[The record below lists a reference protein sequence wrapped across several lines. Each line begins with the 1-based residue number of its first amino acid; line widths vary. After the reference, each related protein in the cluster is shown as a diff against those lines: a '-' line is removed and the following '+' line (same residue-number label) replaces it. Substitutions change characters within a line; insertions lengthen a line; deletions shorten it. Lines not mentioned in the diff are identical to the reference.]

1 MSTLEA
7 TVAEYVALRRSL
19 GFKFYGPEQRLKGF
33 VRFMAQR
40 KATVITYP
48 LALEWATQP
57 PGKRAS
63 WALRFSDVRGLS
75 QYLRS
80 REPRTAV
87 LPARVLPFSKRTKPY
102 LYSDVEIRQLL
113 EATSSLRP
121 AKGLRRWTYYCLF
134 GLLIV
139 TGLRI
144 GEALALKRTDV
155 DLQNGILTIEG
166 TKFGKSRLVTVHAT
180 TCAVLRHYARR
191 RDRHLDPP
199 RSPYF
204 FVAEHGGRLLH
215 QHVYT
220 VFWRLSRQIGLR
232 KPTDR
237 TGPRIHDFRHRFA
250 VGTLVHWYRSGQPI
264 EQLLPVLSTY
274 LGHVCVQ
281 DTYWYLSGCPELLGQ
296 AIKRL
301 EHRWEVRS

>member
-1 MSTLEA
+1 MSALEIA
-7 TVAEYVALRRSL
+7 VAEYVALRRGL
-19 GFKFYGPEQRLKGF
+19 GFKFFGPEQRLKGF
-33 VRFMAQR
+33 VRFMAER

-57 PGKRAS
+57 RDKRAS

-75 QYLRS
+75 RYLRS
-80 REPRTAV
+80 RDPCTAV
-87 LPARVLPFSKRTKPY
+87 LPTRVLPYPKRTKPY
-102 LYSDVEIRQLL
+102 LYSDVEIQQLL
-113 EATSSLRP
+113 AAAFALPP
-121 AKGLRRWTYYCLF
+121 AKALRRWTYHCLF

-144 GEALALKRTDV
+144 GEAVALKRTDV
-155 DLQNGILTIEG
+155 DLEQGVLRIQG
-166 TKFGKSRLVTVHAT
+166 AKFGKTRLVPLHPT
-180 TCAVLRHYARR
+180 TCAMLRRYAKQ
-191 RDRHLDPP
+191 RDAHLNSP

-204 FVAEHGGRLLH
+204 FVAEQGGRLLH
-215 QHVYT
+215 QYVYR

-232 KPTDR
+232 KPSAH

-250 VGTLVHWYRSGQPI
+250 VQTLVRWYRSGQPI

-274 LGHVCVQ
+274 LGHVCVR

-296 AIKRL
+296 AVKRL
-301 EHRWEVRS
+301 EHRWEAAS

>member
-1 MSTLEA
+1 MSALETA
-7 TVAEYVALRRSL
+7 VAEYVALRRSL
-19 GFKFYGPEQRLKGF
+19 GFKFFGPEQRLKGF

-40 KATVITYP
+40 KARFITYP

-57 PGKRAS
+57 PDKRAS

-87 LPARVLPFSKRTKPY
+87 LPSRVLPYSKRTKPY
-102 LYSDVEIRQLL
+102 LYSDAEISQLL
-113 EATSSLRP
+113 AAALSLPP
-121 AKGLRRWTYYCLF
+121 AKALRRWTYHYLF

-144 GEALALKRTDV
+144 GEAMALKRTDV
-155 DLQNGILTIEG
+155 DLEQGILRIQG
-166 TKFGKSRLVTVHAT
+166 AKFGKSRLVPLHPT
-180 TCAVLRHYARR
+180 TCTRLRRYADQ
-191 RDRHLDPP
+191 RDAHIDPP

-215 QHVYT
+215 QYVYR
-220 VFWRLSRQIGLR
+220 VFWQISRQIGLR
-232 KPTDR
+232 KPSDR

-250 VGTLVHWYRSGQPI
+250 VHTLVRWYRSGQPI

-274 LGHVCVQ
+274 LGHVCVR
-281 DTYWYLSGCPELLGQ
+281 DTYWYLSGCPELMGQ
-296 AIKRL
+296 AVKRL
-301 EHRWEVRS
+301 EHRWEAAS